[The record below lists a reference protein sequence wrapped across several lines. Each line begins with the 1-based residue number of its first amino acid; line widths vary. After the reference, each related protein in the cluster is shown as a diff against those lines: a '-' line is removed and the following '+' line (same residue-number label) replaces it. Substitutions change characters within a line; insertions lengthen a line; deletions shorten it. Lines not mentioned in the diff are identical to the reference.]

1 MFFILQFYDNVWSQI
16 ATFANEIKQLF
27 LTSSEPGTSYSALKK
42 TRAGLLKVMIIRGA
56 NSQQSRHEC
65 LEVTKIIFSV
75 GDWLKGKMVE
85 EIDITNISY
94 KIPKRNLIAYPLQ
107 V

>member
-1 MFFILQFYDNVWSQI
+1 
-16 ATFANEIKQLF
+16 
-27 LTSSEPGTSYSALKK
+27 
-42 TRAGLLKVMIIRGA
+42 MIIRGA

-94 KIPKRNLIAYPLQ
+94 KIPKRNLIAYPVQ
-107 V
+107 VWIVDIEWEKFMVWFY